1 MIIRSLENESL
12 DLRRKYEK
20 AQESRNYT
28 GVQLIDRNDELC
40 IMYEKSNNQEN
51 TLRGGELDIKKLE
64 DDIRMIK
71 ISIHESMRKID
82 VARKQI

>member
-28 GVQLIDRNDELC
+28 GV
-40 IMYEKSNNQEN
+40 
-51 TLRGGELDIKKLE
+51 
-64 DDIRMIK
+64 
-71 ISIHESMRKID
+71 
-82 VARKQI
+82 